1 MKKVDLV
8 IIGGGAAG
16 LASALSAYS
25 NGVKDILI
33 IERGDHLGGILNQCI
48 HNGFGLEYFKEEL
61 SGPEYA
67 DRFIKKIE
75 ENGIKYLL
83 NTQVLG
89 IGKDKSV
96 TYINSED
103 GFNKINARA
112 IIFSAGCNER
122 TAGQISLPGNRPKG
136 VYTAG
141 LAQKYM
147 NIDGYLVGKR
157 VYILGSGDIGLIMA
171 RRMSLEGAKVIG
183 VSELMPY
190 SNGLNRNIV
199 QCLNDFDIPLRLSNT
214 VTKVIGRNNLEA
226 IEISDVDA
234 NLKPI
239 KGTEKIIEC
248 DTLLLSIGLYPFNA
262 LLKQAGCEVNPRTK
276 GSKVN
281 QNLETSIKGIYSCG
295 NVLHVH
301 DLVDFVTLE
310 GEKAG
315 KCAAYD
321 LIHHHKHIEKR
332 IVVESKENLNYVLP
346 NYIDVTKDLNEVS
359 FSFRVKKPISKG
371 RITFKDGDKVI
382 KTITKMNLIPSEM
395 VKVSLN
401 NVDFNEISTIDVSV
415 EEF

>member
-199 QCLNDFDIPLRLSNT
+199 QCLNDFDIPLR
-214 VTKVIGRNNLEA
+214 
-226 IEISDVDA
+226 
-234 NLKPI
+234 
-239 KGTEKIIEC
+239 
-248 DTLLLSIGLYPFNA
+248 YW
-262 LLKQAGCEVNPRTK
+262 
-276 GSKVN
+276 
-281 QNLETSIKGIYSCG
+281 
-295 NVLHVH
+295 
-301 DLVDFVTLE
+301 
-310 GEKAG
+310 
-315 KCAAYD
+315 
-321 LIHHHKHIEKR
+321 
-332 IVVESKENLNYVLP
+332 
-346 NYIDVTKDLNEVS
+346 
-359 FSFRVKKPISKG
+359 KK
-371 RITFKDGDKVI
+371 
-382 KTITKMNLIPSEM
+382 
-395 VKVSLN
+395 
-401 NVDFNEISTIDVSV
+401 
-415 EEF
+415 

>member
-281 QNLETSIKGIYSCG
+281 QNLWTLIQGIYSCV

-301 DLVDFVTLE
+301 YLVDFVTLE

-321 LIHHHKHIEKR
+321 LIHHHKHVEKR
-332 IVVESKENLNYVLP
+332 IVVEAKENLNYVLP

-359 FSFRVKKPISKG
+359 YSFRVKKPISKG

>member
-1 MKKVDLV
+1 MKKVDLA

-321 LIHHHKHIEKR
+321 LIHHHKHVEKR
-332 IVVESKENLNYVLP
+332 IVVDTKENLNYVLP

-401 NVDFNEISTIDVSV
+401 NVDFNEISTINVSV

>member
-226 IEISDVDA
+226 IEISDVDE

-321 LIHHHKHIEKR
+321 LIHHHKHVEKR
-332 IVVESKENLNYVLP
+332 IVVDTKENLNYVLP

>member
-226 IEISDVDA
+226 IEISDVDE

-321 LIHHHKHIEKR
+321 LIHHHKHVEKR
-332 IVVESKENLNYVLP
+332 IVVDVKENLNYVLP

-401 NVDFNEISTIDVSV
+401 NVDFNEIATIDVSV

>member
-1 MKKVDLV
+1 MNKRDLV

-16 LASALSAYS
+16 LACAISAYE
-25 NGVKDILI
+25 NGVQDILI
-33 IERGDHLGGILNQCI
+33 LERGDHLGGILNQCI

-67 DRFIKKIE
+67 ARFIKKVEEYGIE
-75 ENGIKYLL
+75 YYL
-83 NTQVLG
+83 NTQVLS
-89 IGKDKSV
+89 ITKSKNV
-96 TYINSED
+96 SFINEKC
-103 GFNKINARA
+103 GFANIEARA

-122 TAGQISLPGNRPKG
+122 TAGQISLQGNRPKG

-147 NIDGYLVGKR
+147 NIDGYLVGKNI
-157 VYILGSGDIGLIMA
+157 YILGSGDIGLIMA
-171 RRMSLEGAKVIG
+171 RRMRLEGANVIG

-199 QCLNDFDIPLRLSNT
+199 QCLNDFNIPLRLSNT
-214 VTKVIGRNNLEA
+214 VTKVIGRDKLEA
-226 IEISDVDA
+226 IEISDVDS

-281 QNLETSIKGIYSCG
+281 QNLETSIKGIYACG

-310 GEKAG
+310 GLKAG
-315 KCAAYD
+315 KCAAES
-321 LIHHHKHIEKR
+321 LIHHHKHVLKR
-332 IVVESKENLNYVLP
+332 VVVDSKNNLNYVLP
-346 NYIDVTKDLNEVS
+346 NYIDVDSHLESVD

-371 RITFKDGDKVI
+371 KIVFKDGEKIV
-382 KTITKMNLIPSEM
+382 KSITKFNLIPSEM
-395 VKVSLN
+395 IRLSIKDIDYLSLN
-401 NVDFNEISTIDVSV
+401 ELTVEV
-415 EEF
+415 EEL

>member
-321 LIHHHKHIEKR
+321 LIHHHKHVEKR
-332 IVVESKENLNYVLP
+332 IVVDTKENLNYVLP

>member
-226 IEISDVDA
+226 IEISDVDE

-321 LIHHHKHIEKR
+321 LIHHHKHVEKR
-332 IVVESKENLNYVLP
+332 IVVDTKENLNYVLP

-401 NVDFNEISTIDVSV
+401 NVDFNEMSTIDVSV

>member
-321 LIHHHKHIEKR
+321 LIHHHKHVEKR
-332 IVVESKENLNYVLP
+332 IVVDAKENLNYVLP
-346 NYIDVTKDLNEVS
+346 NYIDVTKDLN
-359 FSFRVKKPISKG
+359 
-371 RITFKDGDKVI
+371 
-382 KTITKMNLIPSEM
+382 
-395 VKVSLN
+395 
-401 NVDFNEISTIDVSV
+401 
-415 EEF
+415 